1 MINSIHC
8 SIIFYSEQND
18 NGTKICGTNK
28 ENIQPTFVA
37 QKPASTKA
45 KKSASFAENI
55 STDIPQN
62 LNTSSV
68 NTSSTTGGLKGIL
81 KKVNVPLPD
90 FPQTNSLKPVRV
102 DTDTHITAEYS
113 PQSLDNPNSP
123 QVTYRI
129 NTQVKVDYEP
139 QNVTKGKTLKT
150 NEKTQ
155 NNVEKT
161 QKVRKRKRNFIGK
174 IKWSK
179 RELND
184 LTYLIHHFYD
194 RASNRPSCDLS
205 KFPLFVE
212 YIDQNEYPFLEMD
225 PNVAEKFILND
236 KADCVFIHYY
246 KYKPYKYKPTDGAN
260 DGTLLDAIFSS
271 KGLKFSGDEI
281 KKRVSIS
288 EDGRKQIY
296 DAVPLRV
303 VLQTLKEVSAEGDKF
318 FEKNQELLYFYMD

>member
-1 MINSIHC
+1 M
-8 SIIFYSEQND
+8 
-18 NGTKICGTNK
+18 
-28 ENIQPTFVA
+28 
-37 QKPASTKA
+37 
-45 KKSASFAENI
+45 
-55 STDIPQN
+55 
-62 LNTSSV
+62 
-68 NTSSTTGGLKGIL
+68 
-81 KKVNVPLPD
+81 
-90 FPQTNSLKPVRV
+90 
-102 DTDTHITAEYS
+102 
-113 PQSLDNPNSP
+113 
-123 QVTYRI
+123 
-129 NTQVKVDYEP
+129 
-139 QNVTKGKTLKT
+139 KGKTLKT
-150 NEKTQ
+150 NEQSK

-161 QKVRKRKRNFIGK
+161 QEVKKRKRNFIGK

-225 PNVAEKFILND
+225 PNLAEKFILND
-236 KADCVFIHYY
+236 KADCVFIHY
-246 KYKPYKYKPTDGAN
+246 YKYKPTDGAN